1 MSRETKL
8 RNLILDRYTSLRQF
22 AIEADIPYSTL
33 MTLLSRD
40 VGGASFDVIIKICKK
55 LGVDPM
61 EFYTISNLLFTTI
74 YPKSVDAKL
83 PCDFAYSPC

>member
-1 MSRETKL
+1 MNREQKL

-40 VGGASFDVIIKICKK
+40 VGGASFDVIIRICKQ
-55 LGVDPM
+55 LDVDPM
-61 EFYTISNLLFTTI
+61 EF
-74 YPKSVDAKL
+74 
-83 PCDFAYSPC
+83 CDE

>member
-1 MSRETKL
+1 MNRETKL

-40 VGGASFDVIIKICKK
+40 VGGASFDVIIKICNQ
-55 LGVDPM
+55 LNVDPM
-61 EFYTISNLLFTTI
+61 EFCCERF
-74 YPKSVDAKL
+74 
-83 PCDFAYSPC
+83 